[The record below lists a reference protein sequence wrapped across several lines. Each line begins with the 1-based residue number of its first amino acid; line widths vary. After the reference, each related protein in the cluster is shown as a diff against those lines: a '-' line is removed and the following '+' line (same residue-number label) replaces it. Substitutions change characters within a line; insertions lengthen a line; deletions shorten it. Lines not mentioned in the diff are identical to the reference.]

1 MRLGRRGRSD
11 PAAPRAASDEVASL
25 TIRNKS
31 TRDAEVEERLL
42 RLRHEAYF
50 DLHAAPRAV
59 WPPVFSDP
67 FPGVEG
73 RPPEITSAELTT
85 EVAGGA
91 IQHHGCL
98 LVRGLMSPERVARLV
113 DDTDRAFR
121 AREDALEGAPV
132 SRTRPWYVPFEP
144 GPGSPSLVD
153 SQRQWVRDCGAV
165 WAADSPAAMFDVFEC
180 FDEARIPQLVSEYLG
195 EPAALSVNKCT
206 LRCVRPD
213 VAGAWHQD
221 GSFLG
226 DGVRTISVWV
236 ALSECGDETS
246 SPGLSVVPR
255 RVDRVLP
262 TNIAG
267 AASPIAVGLAGL
279 TEALDGM
286 RPLRPTFA
294 AGDALLFDELL
305 VHCTGGTPGVTRER
319 YALETWF
326 FAPSTFPATYAPM
339 AV

>member
-73 RPPEITSAELTT
+73 RPPEITSAELTA

-98 LVRGLMSPERVARLV
+98 LVRGLLSPERVARLV

-121 AREDALEGAPV
+121 AREDALDGAPV

-144 GPGSPSLVD
+144 GPGSPPLVD
-153 SQRQWVRDCGAV
+153 SQREWVRDCGAYRWRYSRRV
-165 WAADSPAAMFDVFEC
+165 RPGPSAPSCGVR
-180 FDEARIPQLVSEYLG
+180 ARSLG
-195 EPAALSVNKCT
+195 EGRADPGAPGNPSRRGPPLS
-206 LRCVRPD
+206 PFP
-213 VAGAWHQD
+213 
-221 GSFLG
+221 GSK
-226 DGVRTISVWV
+226 
-236 ALSECGDETS
+236 
-246 SPGLSVVPR
+246 
-255 RVDRVLP
+255 
-262 TNIAG
+262 
-267 AASPIAVGLAGL
+267 
-279 TEALDGM
+279 
-286 RPLRPTFA
+286 
-294 AGDALLFDELL
+294 
-305 VHCTGGTPGVTRER
+305 
-319 YALETWF
+319 
-326 FAPSTFPATYAPM
+326 
-339 AV
+339 

>member
-25 TIRNKS
+25 TLQNKT

-50 DLHAAPRAV
+50 DLHAAPLAV
-59 WPPVFSDP
+59 WPPVLSDP
-67 FPGVEG
+67 FPEVVG
-73 RPPEITSAELTT
+73 RPPELTPTELTAA
-85 EVAGGA
+85 VVGGA

-98 LVRGLMSPERVARLV
+98 LVRGLLSPERVARLV

-121 AREDALEGAPV
+121 ARDDALAGAPV

-144 GPGSPSLVD
+144 GPDSPPLAD
-153 SQRQWVRDCGAV
+153 GQRQWVRECGAV
-165 WAADSPAAMFDVFEC
+165 WAADSPAAMFDVMES
-180 FDEARIPQLVSEYLG
+180 FDDARIPQLVTEYLG

-206 LRCVRPD
+206 LRRVRPGA
-213 VAGAWHQD
+213 VGAWHQD

-226 DGVRTISVWV
+226 SEVRTVSVWV

-246 SPGLSVVPR
+246 SPGLGMVPR
-255 RVDRVLP
+255 RVDHVLP

-267 AASPIAVGLAGL
+267 TASSISVGLAGL
-279 TEALDGM
+279 TEALHGM
-286 RPLRPTFA
+286 RPLRPTFG
-294 AGDALLFDELL
+294 AGDALLFDELF
-305 VHCTGGTPGVTRER
+305 VHCTGGTPGVTQDR
-319 YALETWF
+319 YALESWF
-326 FAPSTFPATYAPM
+326 FAPSTFPETYVPM